1 MTQTELIENFKT
13 QQAQTLEDIKNL
25 DAELNQKKEL
35 YVKLQGAI
43 EGIELLSAKEEN
55 TETEEINS
63 VL

>member
-13 QQAQTLEDIKNL
+13 QQAQTLEDIKKL